1 MMGISTQTITVD
13 LSKQLTRP
21 QVVRL
26 GQGDKR
32 GTTLVADIYENGVA
46 YNLNGKTA
54 RFSMRAPDGTA
65 SYSVIASSY
74 SGNKATFDIDET
86 YAASIAGKTDTA
98 YIEVLS
104 GSTVICSTSR
114 ITVVVY
120 RSASQGLPV
129 SGAYSDALE
138 EAIAAA
144 NTATAEV
151 REAMG
156 DISELAVPLM
166 SANTRGGAKLGS
178 GLAVSDGALS
188 VSPIPNA
195 SIDSVASGDSQTGA
209 QSLSLTGLSRLWAKM
224 RAAFAAM
231 SHVHSADDV
240 TSGTLPV
247 ARGGTGVA
255 ALNTPQFRNAIG
267 LGIYASLTN
276 QSTSLTLTTSAQK
289 VPLHGSFAQYG
300 GCSESGNG
308 IKVPVA
314 GVYLITG
321 LAYFTTGFAES
332 DMIHADLRKNG
343 SSLGDSI
350 CRTYLASAYQSLAA
364 PTRIVSLAANDIIT
378 LHAWNQTAARGT
390 VESRNGHGIML
401 VKIA

>member
-1 MMGISTQTITVD
+1 MGISTQTITVD

-26 GQGDKR
+26 GQGDKS
-32 GTTLVADIYENGVA
+32 GTTLVADIYDNGVA
-46 YNLNGKTA
+46 YNLTGKTA
-54 RFSMRAPDGTA
+54 RFSMRAPDG
-65 SYSVIASSY
+65 ASSY
-74 SGNKATFDIDET
+74 SVAASSYNGNKATFDLDET

-129 SGAYSDALE
+129 AGAYSDAIS
-138 EAIAAA
+138 EAISAA

-151 REAMG
+151 REAMS

-166 SANTRGGAKLGS
+166 SADTRGGAKLGS

-188 VSPIPNA
+188 VSPIPDA

-224 RAAFAAM
+224 RVAFAAM

-247 ARGGTGVA
+247 ARGGTGVSTA
-255 ALNTPQFRNAIG
+255 AAERERLG
-267 LGIYASLTN
+267 LGPTTGALPVANGGTGANTAAGARTALGAASQADLTTLEGEVDTLGESIYPTGTYNIVVSFSSAKSGVSYHALYQLPPGNRYSSVTHSVIS
-276 QSTSLTLTTSAQK
+276 QVGSGTSALTTSDVSSRILSDNTIDFYTSVDA
-289 VPLHGSFAQYG
+289 A
-300 GCSESGNG
+300 
-308 IKVPVA
+308 A
-314 GVYLITG
+314 GKQ
-321 LAYFTTGFAES
+321 FTLS
-332 DMIHADLRKNG
+332 
-343 SSLGDSI
+343 
-350 CRTYLASAYQSLAA
+350 
-364 PTRIVSLAANDIIT
+364 IT
-378 LHAWNQTAARGT
+378 LA
-390 VESRNGHGIML
+390 
-401 VKIA
+401 